1 MSNSSRDN
9 SPAASEPMQGKHY
22 QMSRDN
28 FAIDL
33 PSPHLSA
40 TSNGVIKS
48 PTDRRGLS
56 FSREGI
62 LGSAQK
68 ARNLSQSSGDRDST
82 PNGLQNRKDSDDG
95 INPLKRRNTD
105 AGSDYPRRRATIAVC
120 TPRSITALSYPA
132 NMQCSARYA
141 GPGNRAAMARSQS
154 AGSALSSVQSAS
166 IASLAS
172 SSMLGISSSW
182 NTFHA

>member
-1 MSNSSRDN
+1 VVLEFPSSGTAIMQAMSNSSRDN
-9 SPAASEPMQGKHY
+9 SPAASETMQGKHY

-33 PSPHLSA
+33 PPSPHLSA
-40 TSNGVIKS
+40 TSNGVIKSPNALKS

-82 PNGLQNRKDSDDG
+82 TNGMQNRKDSDDG

-120 TPRSITALSYPA
+120 ILRSTT
-132 NMQCSARYA
+132 R
-141 GPGNRAAMARSQS
+141 
-154 AGSALSSVQSAS
+154 
-166 IASLAS
+166 
-172 SSMLGISSSW
+172 
-182 NTFHA
+182 